1 MKNPFYPAER
11 RMKFYLVGALLSA
24 LTIPM
29 LTLEKGLFT
38 EKPILEMQRKLLQL
52 RAFFGVLIM
61 SIFVFVAISSSVMAI
76 RLTTRPGIS
85 SELRKSFAI
94 KQAIYL
100 SIYTL
105 SWVCYFEFNLYVLFL
120 TTAIK

>member
-11 RMKFYLVGALLSA
+11 RKFYLVGALLSA

-85 SELRKSFAI
+85 SELLKSFAI